1 MAFIISKSC
10 IHLVSKDS
18 CKNQYL
24 MLVVLSQFKI
34 HTTHQVTTIGY
45 LHYFPVM
52 QANIFTH
59 APNFHTLSLLH
70 KASLFKV
77 YDFTALVTHVMQSI
91 QGPSHINFYHESS
104 SSSTSFFIHQHP
116 FLLLTLLPNIC
127 I

>member
-10 IHLVSKDS
+10 THSIFKDS

-52 QANIFTH
+52 QANIFID
-59 APNFHTLSLLH
+59 APNFHAHSLLH
-70 KASLFKV
+70 KANLFEV
-77 YDFTALVTHVMQSI
+77 SDLVAQVTHIMQSI
-91 QGPSHINFYHESS
+91 
-104 SSSTSFFIHQHP
+104 
-116 FLLLTLLPNIC
+116 
-127 I
+127 